1 MAMAMATAMATA
13 TATAITNKP
22 MKRSEDFLLRDVAG
36 TLVIVPV
43 GPAVKAFPGMITVN
57 ATGKY
62 IWELLE
68 TEQTV
73 QTLTDA
79 LAARYEVDSQTARRD
94 VEAFLE
100 KLRPTGALTEN

>member
-1 MAMAMATAMATA
+1 
-13 TATAITNKP
+13 
-22 MKRSEDFLLRDVAG
+22 MKRSADFLLRDVAG

-43 GPAVKAFPGMITVN
+43 NQAVLAFPGMITLN
-57 ATGKY
+57 ATGAY

-73 QTLTDA
+73 QSLSDA
-79 LAARYEVDSQTARRD
+79 LVARYEVDSQTAQAD

-100 KLRPTGALTEN
+100 KLKPTGALMEN